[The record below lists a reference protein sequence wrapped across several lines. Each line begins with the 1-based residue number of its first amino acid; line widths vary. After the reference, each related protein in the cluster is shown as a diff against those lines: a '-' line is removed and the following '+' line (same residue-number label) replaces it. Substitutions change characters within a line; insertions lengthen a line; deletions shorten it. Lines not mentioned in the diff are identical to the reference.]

1 MRVGYQG
8 INAQVWSN
16 TATLLGPTMDTD
28 KQMYLEK
35 IGYDKE
41 ENEVAKDFFISTY
54 QSPKCLE
61 IIHNNDISNF
71 IIEEVNKLEENY
83 HRLTYIM
90 YLLEMPKRP
99 SRRKK
104 FEKSNEKFMK
114 RFKQVGADIDSIVDE
129 NTSCLMH
136 FRDELNKL
144 KENKK

>member
-1 MRVGYQG
+1 MALVDVKSYYYKML
-8 INAQVWSN
+8 AQ
-16 TATLLGPTMDTD
+16 
-28 KQMYLEK
+28 YLEMK
-35 IGYDKE
+35 ADLADFEQALQDGFITEDQVVE
-41 ENEVAKDFFISTY
+41 AK
-54 QSPKCLE
+54 
-61 IIHNNDISNF
+61 
-71 IIEEVNKLEENY
+71 EEVNKLEENY

-90 YLLEMPKRP
+90 YLLEMTKRP

>member
-1 MRVGYQG
+1 MALVDVKSYYYKML
-8 INAQVWSN
+8 AQ
-16 TATLLGPTMDTD
+16 
-28 KQMYLEK
+28 YLEMK
-35 IGYDKE
+35 ADLADFEQALQDGFITEDQVVE
-41 ENEVAKDFFISTY
+41 AK
-54 QSPKCLE
+54 
-61 IIHNNDISNF
+61 
-71 IIEEVNKLEENY
+71 EEVNKLEENY

-144 KENKK
+144 KENKE

>member
-1 MRVGYQG
+1 
-8 INAQVWSN
+8 
-16 TATLLGPTMDTD
+16 
-28 KQMYLEK
+28 
-35 IGYDKE
+35 
-41 ENEVAKDFFISTY
+41 
-54 QSPKCLE
+54 
-61 IIHNNDISNF
+61 
-71 IIEEVNKLEENY
+71 
-83 HRLTYIM
+83 M

-144 KENKK
+144 KENKE